1 MKLAK
6 MVELVDEGS
15 WTVLLEYVANRV
27 SRPVHNYACFI
38 TFY

>member
-6 MVELVDEGS
+6 MVELIDEGS

-27 SRPVHNYACFI
+27 SRPVHDYAYFI
-38 TFY
+38 ISY